1 MKLITQFERQQP
13 IKYGCLSGRRLILM
27 SKDIHLDIKRGIQ
40 IKERRVFFC
49 FHIKIKEK
57 KMARILA
64 IYGSPRRRGNTATL
78 LKHAVQG
85 AVDAGAQVD
94 EIILRDLKISP
105 CLEIYACK
113 KEGRCAIKDDFHNVV
128 DQILSAKGLILASPI
143 FFYTVSAHTKIL
155 MDRCQSLWVKKCW
168 IDKVPFGQ
176 WESKRKGLFI
186 SVGATKGKKLF
197 DGTLLTVKY
206 FFDVLDTE
214 LYRSL
219 LYRGLDFEGD
229 VLKYPE
235 YLEEA
240 YEAGKEFAKAI

>member
-1 MKLITQFERQQP
+1 
-13 IKYGCLSGRRLILM
+13 
-27 SKDIHLDIKRGIQ
+27 
-40 IKERRVFFC
+40 
-49 FHIKIKEK
+49 
-57 KMARILA
+57 MAQILA

-94 EIILRDLKISP
+94 EIILRDLKMSP

-113 KEGRCAIKDDFHNVV
+113 KEGRCAIKDDFHQVV

-155 MDRCQSLWVKKCW
+155 MDRCQSLWVKKYW

-176 WESKRKGLFI
+176 WEPKRKGLFI

-219 LYRGLDFEGD
+219 LYRGLDFEDD
-229 VLKYPE
+229 VLTHPE

-240 YEAGKEFAKAI
+240 YEAGKALVKAI